1 MVTVEEKEV
10 IRREYFIKRKSVRHI
25 SREMGHS
32 RKTVRKAIMDP
43 GVPTYRLRKPKAK
56 RVVGPY
62 LSVISQ
68 WLEEDGSRPQKQRHT
83 AKRIF
88 DRLKDEYGFTGG
100 ERTVRRE
107 VSILREKVPD
117 SHVPQT
123 YEPAEG
129 ATFDFG
135 EAEVLMNGTR
145 ARVHLAGMRLDYSSK
160 FFVCALP
167 TQRRESLFE
176 SHIGAFQYLEGIP
189 QRIRYDN
196 MKVAIQK
203 ILRGRNRDEQ
213 SLWVSFRSHFL
224 FTAEYC
230 NPGKGQEKG
239 SIENLI
245 GYVRRNFLVPM
256 PEMKSFS
263 ELNTYLLECCEKD
276 ARRRKRSGM
285 TVHELWLQEK
295 EQLRPFP
302 ERVPEACVFVSAK
315 VNRSQLVRYCGNVYS
330 VPREYVGKV
339 VTIKA
344 FVFVVKI
351 TCQDKEI
358 ARHERSYGRDEEI
371 LDPFHY
377 LPVLLR
383 KPGAFDR
390 ATPIVRWSLP
400 PAYEVYRHRLKQ
412 RLEGSRGIKEYIRV
426 LLLLKDHPMDKVTAA
441 VEKALS
447 SGIYGYDGVANLL
460 YQADQPAVES
470 LYLYV
475 DSPPVVPNKVD
486 QFDFL
491 LGT

>member
-25 SREMGHS
+25 SRELGHS

-43 GVPTYRLRKPKAK
+43 GVPTYRLRKAK
-56 RVVGPY
+56 TKWVVGPY
-62 LSVISQ
+62 LSVIKQ
-68 WLEEDGSRPQKQRHT
+68 WLEDDRSRPLKQRHT

-123 YEPAEG
+123 YESADG

-145 ARVHLAGMRLDYSSK
+145 TRVHFSGMRLDYSSK

-167 TQRRESLFE
+167 TERRESLFE
-176 SHIGAFQYLEGIP
+176 SHIGAFRYLEGIP

-196 MKVAIQK
+196 MKVAVQK
-203 ILRGRNRDEQ
+203 ILKGKNREEQ

-224 FTAEYC
+224 FTADYC

-245 GYVRRNFLVPM
+245 GYVRRNFLVPI
-256 PEMKSFS
+256 PEVKSFA

-295 EQLRPFP
+295 EQLRPLP
-302 ERVPEACVFVSAK
+302 ERIPEACVPVSAK

-344 FVFVVKI
+344 FVFNVKVVY
-351 TCQDKEI
+351 QDKEI
-358 ARHERSYGRDEEI
+358 AIHGRSYGRDEEI

-390 ATPIVRWSLP
+390 ATPILRWSLP
-400 PAYEVYRHRLKQ
+400 PAYEVYRHRLKE

-441 VEKALS
+441 IEKALS
-447 SGIYGYDGVANLL
+447 CGIYSYDGVANLL
-460 YQADQPAVES
+460 YQVDQPPMEPPCLWVI
-470 LYLYV
+470 
-475 DSPPVVPNKVD
+475 SPPVLPNKVN
-486 QFDFL
+486 QFDLL
-491 LGT
+491 LGA

>member
-32 RKTVRKAIMDP
+32 RKTVRKAIIDP
-43 GVPTYRLRKPKAK
+43 GVPRYRLRKPKAK

-62 LSVISQ
+62 LGVITQ
-68 WLEEDGSRPQKQRHT
+68 WLEEDRSRPLKQRHT
-83 AKRIF
+83 AKRIY
-88 DRLKDEYGFTGG
+88 DRLKEEYGFTGG
-100 ERTVRRE
+100 ERTIRRQ
-107 VSILREKVPD
+107 VSILRGKMPD

-123 YEPAEG
+123 YVPADG

-135 EAEVLMNGTR
+135 EADVLMNGTR
-145 ARVHLAGMRLDYSSK
+145 TRVHLAAMRLDYSSK

-176 SHIGAFQYLEGIP
+176 SHIGAFGYLEGIP

-196 MKVAIQK
+196 MKVAVQK
-203 ILRGRNRDEQ
+203 ILKGRNREEQ

-224 FTAEYC
+224 FTADYC
-230 NPGKGQEKG
+230 NPWKGQEKG
-239 SIENLI
+239 SVENLI

-256 PEMKSFS
+256 PEVKSFS

-276 ARRRKRSGM
+276 ARRRTRSGT
-285 TVHELWLQEK
+285 TVDEMWLEEK
-295 EQLRPFP
+295 EQLRPLP
-302 ERVPEACVFVSAK
+302 ERIPEACVPVSAK

-330 VPREYVGKV
+330 VPREYVGKA

-344 FVFVVKI
+344 FVFTLKI
-351 TCQDKEI
+351 AHQDKVI
-358 ARHERSYGRDEEI
+358 AIHDRSYGRDEEI

-390 ATPIVRWSLP
+390 ATPIVRWTLP
-400 PAYEVYRHRLKQ
+400 PVYEMYRHRLKE

-426 LLLLKDHPMDKVTAA
+426 LLLLKDHSMDKVTAA

-447 SGIYGYDGVANLL
+447 CGIYGYDGVANLL
-460 YQADQPAVES
+460 YQADQPAIES
-470 LYLYV
+470 LCLWV

-491 LGT
+491 LGA